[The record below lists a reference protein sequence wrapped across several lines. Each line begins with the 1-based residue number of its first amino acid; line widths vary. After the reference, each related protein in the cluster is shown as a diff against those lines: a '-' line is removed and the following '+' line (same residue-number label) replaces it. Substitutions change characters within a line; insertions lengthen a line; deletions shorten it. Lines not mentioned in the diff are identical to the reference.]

1 MPQEPFCEYEL
12 WVDEN
17 APFDHTIGFRL
28 QNGPMGYVPKDEA
41 LARGGKGGYEAG
53 SCLSIHGHA
62 LRCETHAP
70 FAVGIE
76 GMIHVAIASLWNRN

>member
-1 MPQEPFCEYEL
+1 
-12 WVDEN
+12 
-17 APFDHTIGFRL
+17 
-28 QNGPMGYVPKDEA
+28 MGYVPKDEA
-41 LARGGKGGYEAG
+41 LARGGKGG